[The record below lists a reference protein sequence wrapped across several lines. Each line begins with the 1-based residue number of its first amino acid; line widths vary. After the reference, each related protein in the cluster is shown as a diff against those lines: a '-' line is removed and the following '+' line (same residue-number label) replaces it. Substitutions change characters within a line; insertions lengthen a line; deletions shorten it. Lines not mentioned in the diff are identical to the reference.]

1 MFFHKKYEVSNNTN
15 KSELNLHIRMIRWL
29 CFAITWIKYILK
41 YFYIVVKTVFLIQ
54 FLMFDKKKVWWDF
67 FQKTFDWFFFV
78 FYLTNPFETDQVEA
92 HNLVR
97 NIVNQ
102 THTYAM

>member
-1 MFFHKKYEVSNNTN
+1 
-15 KSELNLHIRMIRWL
+15 
-29 CFAITWIKYILK
+29 
-41 YFYIVVKTVFLIQ
+41 
-54 FLMFDKKKVWWDF
+54 MFDKKKVWWDF